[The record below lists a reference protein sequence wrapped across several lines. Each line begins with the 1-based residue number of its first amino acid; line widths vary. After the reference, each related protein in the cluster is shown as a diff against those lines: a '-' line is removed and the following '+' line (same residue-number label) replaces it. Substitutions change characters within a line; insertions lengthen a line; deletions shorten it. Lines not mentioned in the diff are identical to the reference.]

1 MLMALNS
8 VFFFFHAMFSNRKEK
23 STAVNKEELKH
34 TFKIKTQN
42 FP

>member
-1 MLMALNS
+1 MALNS
-8 VFFFFHAMFSNRKEK
+8 QWFFFFHAMFSNRKGK

-34 TFKIKTQN
+34 TYKIKTQN